1 MLENGKSMPSVD
13 AWLREAKAD
22 VSAADC
28 GMYLTHN
35 GVVRATPKAEVRGV
49 ETDGV
54 APGHKVGGMVFGFD
68 AEKVQAAIEATR
80 TMPGIGY
87 VRVWLAH
94 WRRHSPACGR
104 CAAVARRHHQERVR
118 ERGRAR
124 GVRPRRQSES
134 VYSESPP
141 AVHVDLPA
149 GFDVLELFCSGVCY
163 TRVASL
169 GLMVIL

>member
-35 GVVRATPKAEVRGV
+35 GVVRATPKAEARGV

-87 VRVWLAH
+87 VRVWLASGELTVGDDIMLVLIGGDIRPH
-94 WRRHSPACGR
+94 VVDALQSLTHSFLMVPTSDCSASTTCGR
-104 CAAVARRHHQERVR
+104 M
-118 ERGRAR
+118 
-124 GVRPRRQSES
+124 
-134 VYSESPP
+134 SPP
-141 AVHVDLPA
+141 MSTSMMSSPTVSSPLASH
-149 GFDVLELFCSGVCY
+149 
-163 TRVASL
+163 TRT
-169 GLMVIL
+169 